1 MSNEHEIA
9 DSDGEPIP
17 VSEEL
22 EAELLC
28 GLRSPA
34 REMTP
39 SDWDEK
45 RRRLCE
51 ENRKRH

>member
-1 MSNEHEIA
+1 MRNEQDIT
-9 DSDGEPIP
+9 DSDQEAIP

-22 EAELLC
+22 EAELLRA
-28 GLRSPA
+28 LRTPA

-51 ENRKRH
+51 ENRKRS